1 MEKITPEYIIEKLSS
16 PGINDE
22 ISSDH
27 RTKAAVLIPLFQEN
41 KIWKVLF
48 TRRSQTVQDHKGQV
62 SFPGGAFEWIDK
74 DLEATALRETEEEIG
89 IPKSKIRVLG
99 RLEPFLSISNYLI
112 TPVVGMI
119 EFPFQVRLAEE
130 EVEHVFSARLDWLA
144 DPRNYEERDYIRS
157 TGSIEKVIF
166 YNDIDGELLWGIT
179 ARILLRFIGKLIKQE
194 KSSPPK
200 AAFSQ

>member
-16 PGINDE
+16 PGITGE
-22 ISSDH
+22 IATDH

-62 SFPGGAFEWIDK
+62 SFPGGAFEWIDR

-99 RLEPFLSISNYLI
+99 RMEPFVTISNYLI

-119 EFPFQVRLAEE
+119 DFPFQVRLAEE
-130 EVEHVFSARLDWLA
+130 EVEHVFSASLEWLA
-144 DPRNYEERDYIRS
+144 DPQKYEERDYIRS
-157 TGSIEKVIF
+157 SGSVEKVIF
-166 YNDIDGELLWGIT
+166 YNDIDGEQLWGIT
-179 ARILLRFIGKLIKQE
+179 ARILLRFIGKLIKQ
-194 KSSPPK
+194 
-200 AAFSQ
+200 